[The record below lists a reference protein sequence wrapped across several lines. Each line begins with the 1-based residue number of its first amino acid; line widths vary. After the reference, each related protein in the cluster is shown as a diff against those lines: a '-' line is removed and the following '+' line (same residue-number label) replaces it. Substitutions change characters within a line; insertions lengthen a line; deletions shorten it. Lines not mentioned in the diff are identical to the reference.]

1 MTGTA
6 LIIATIAPPA
16 PMVGDWRS
24 SNDAARIYA
33 ATQARRTAPAW
44 APRKGR
50 IVDLAG

>member
-6 LIIATIAPPA
+6 LVLTSLAPLV
-16 PMVGDWRS
+16 PMVCEWQS

-33 ATQARRTAPAW
+33 ATQARRTAPNW